1 LCHHTLQVMIHKLDL
16 SKTKTALLIL
26 IKKSLDENT
35 NSPNYFSRNRKYEFH
50 KSPLH
55 GNFFIY
61 TRLSSKHGN
70 QNCLIL
76 LYLSSIFV
84 LFCFPNFFNGGEH

>member
-55 GNFFIY
+55 GNFLFIQDF
-61 TRLSSKHGN
+61 H
-70 QNCLIL
+70 
-76 LYLSSIFV
+76 
-84 LFCFPNFFNGGEH
+84 PNMAIKIV